1 VLAIAVAATA
11 IMGFAAAASAHHKTG
26 HHHGKPAHHS
36 GGGWTWTKP
45 FALPG
50 KPEVFT
56 LSCASTTLC
65 VATGI
70 TSGNPAENDVYAST
84 NPSGGSSAWQPATLQ
99 PASDLQLAP
108 GGTQEALDNAS
119 CEQAGAAVDCAVSS
133 GWDDLFQTSD
143 PTDGA
148 SAWGESMPTLI
159 AFVSLS
165 CWSAWCGEL
174 DVNGDAVVTIGAQA
188 TSEQQV
194 FNLSEGLSSQP
205 GGISCNASAF
215 CAAVDQSDQIAW
227 TSDATD
233 SPPTWT
239 TAALPSG
246 NDLLQ
251 IACPSTA
258 LCIALET
265 SHSGKPEIGV
275 STDPAAGVST
285 WKSFALPVGSV
296 SCQSASFCVA
306 SGAKSLYTSSDPG
319 SASAGAWKKS
329 KMPLSADVVSCP
341 TATEC
346 VAADGGDITVGKR

>member
-1 VLAIAVAATA
+1 ML
-11 IMGFAAAASAHHKTG
+11 GFATLASAHHKTG
-26 HHHGKPAHHS
+26 HHHAKPVHPS
-36 GGGWTWTKP
+36 GSWKWSKP

-70 TSGNPAENDVYAST
+70 TSGNPAENDVYASAK
-84 NPSGGSSAWQPATLQ
+84 PSGGTSAWQATTLQ
-99 PASDLQLAP
+99 PAADLQLAP
-108 GGTQEALDNAS
+108 GGTQEPLDNAS
-119 CEQAGAAVDCAVSS
+119 CEQAGAGVDCAVSS

-143 PTDGA
+143 PTGG
-148 SAWGESMPTLI
+148 AWGESMPTEI

-174 DVNGDAVVTIGAQA
+174 DVNGDAVTTLGAQA
-188 TSEQQV
+188 ESQQQV

-215 CAAVDQSDQIAW
+215 CAAIDQSDQIAW

-246 NDLLQ
+246 NDVMQ

-258 LCIALET
+258 LCIALE
-265 SHSGKPEIGV
+265 SGHGGKTEIGV
-275 STDPAAGVST
+275 STNPAEGVST
-285 WKSFALPVGSV
+285 WKAFALPVGNI

-306 SGAKSLYTSSDPG
+306 AGRTSLYTSSDPG
-319 SASAGAWKKS
+319 SASAAAWKKT

-346 VAADGGDITVGKR
+346 VAADAGDITVGTR